1 MDKDTL
7 ILIAGQLTKDKL
19 SMIEMHEQLIERLGN
34 TQEAEDYVYNEH
46 LGKYIPILES
56 LITKLCSCVA
66 SPTSKISQILLLIV
80 FPKQF
85 TTPRTLSGCKKLPVE
100 NCLKNC
106 LPGAYF
112 TLTAPIISW
121 PRMQSQPSF
130 VSSKM
135 RTKTSK
141 FAWPWRA
148 QKVPTMPCFCRN
160 LLGSSTC

>member
-66 SPTSKISQILLLIV
+66 SPTSKIDAKEYVLIAAQLRNDKNQMDKIVAEMRDYTCVVPEMPRQEYERFIIWESELLESLIAT
-80 FPKQF
+80 FQNNFQEP
-85 TTPRTLSGCKKLPVE
+85 
-100 NCLKNC
+100 
-106 LPGAYF
+106 
-112 TLTAPIISW
+112 
-121 PRMQSQPSF
+121 
-130 VSSKM
+130 
-135 RTKTSK
+135 
-141 FAWPWRA
+141 
-148 QKVPTMPCFCRN
+148 
-160 LLGSSTC
+160 